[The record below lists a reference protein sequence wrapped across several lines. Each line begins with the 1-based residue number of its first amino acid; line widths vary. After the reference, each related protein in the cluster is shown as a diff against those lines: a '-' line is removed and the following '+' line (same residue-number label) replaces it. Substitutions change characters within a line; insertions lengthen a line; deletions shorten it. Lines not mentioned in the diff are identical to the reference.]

1 MVLDALGRE
10 PSAAWGR
17 DAQGDIL
24 EQTPAIL
31 PLNAPVAPQLPAG
44 LRHEPE
50 SASDTFTRC
59 PQVTSI
65 YTCSGEHKRECCQ
78 TRSPKEKDKKKK
90 DKTKPDLRSFMK

>member
-1 MVLDALGRE
+1 MVLNALGSE

-31 PLNAPVAPQLPAG
+31 PLNAPVAPELLAG
-44 LRHEPE
+44 LWHEPE
-50 SASDTFTRC
+50 STSDTFTLC

-78 TRSPKEKDKKKK
+78 TRSPEEKDKKKRIK
-90 DKTKPDLRSFMK
+90 QNLIFEVS